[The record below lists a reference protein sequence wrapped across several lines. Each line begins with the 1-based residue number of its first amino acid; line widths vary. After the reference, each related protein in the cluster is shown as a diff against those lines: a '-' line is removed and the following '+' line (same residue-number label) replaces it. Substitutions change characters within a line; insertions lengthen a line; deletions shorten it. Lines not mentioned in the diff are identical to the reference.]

1 MQICDAEDVQILKG
15 IVNKDH
21 VHMLYESAPHVCR
34 LVIF

>member
-21 VHMLYESAPHVCR
+21 VHMYIECPHVCR
-34 LVIF
+34 LVIL